1 MEKIRIWVDGQCFQT
16 TSNVRGIG
24 RYVSELLSA
33 IDKIPNVQLVISLN
47 AGMPEQAV
55 AARRFLEKLLPGVEL
70 HIWFGT
76 VPDPERLYGYS
87 RKHHANDRALI
98 DHINGLAPDIAL
110 SPSPFEGLDDRS
122 TPLVDIEGLL
132 CPAVCVFHD
141 AIPHR
146 FPERYMNN
154 PVWNKSYYRRLLA
167 VARFDLVL
175 TNSQFTANEFLDI
188 LERDDGVAIGAGLAR
203 SFVDAI
209 AIPDEMVDMGFAL
222 PSDYVLYVGGLD
234 WRKNIP
240 TLISAMALLPQA
252 QEGHLALV
260 LIGSGGS
267 SDMDTLKALW
277 ISLGLPKKG
286 LLTPGNITDAQ
297 LVKCYRYARVAVQP
311 SLMEGFG
318 LAALEAMMLECP
330 FLAARGG
337 AVEEILNNPRQV
349 FDGTKA
355 LELAALINKV
365 LTKPEF
371 ANAIIAAGKERLPL
385 FQWAQS
391 AQIAIEAI
399 DRLLGNKDRAVA
411 RVTSA
416 AEPRIVIDVTST
428 TQSPAHT
435 GIQRVVRR
443 LSAAMA
449 DSKDVPAVLTYSD
462 DHSGW
467 YRVKEAYPYAVSRSP
482 LDRIDHRA
490 GDIHFMLDSS
500 WELPHFHKSRILDAL
515 VLGQEVVQTVY
526 DIGPLTMPAMTD
538 AGMPPCFA
546 NWFRFILG
554 YSTGIICISR
564 AVADEVDIMIRAIKL
579 PRPMKIGY
587 IQLGADF
594 TDGPADESWLEDG
607 ENEPFFL
614 MVGTIEPRKGHA
626 LVLDAFDRYWASG
639 GKARLVLIGKPGW
652 NTRLLELRLQ
662 NHPESGKRL
671 SVHAN
676 VSDMQLRGAYARAHA
691 LIMASYLEGFGLPVV
706 EAGRLGC
713 PVILSDL
720 PVFREVAQGAT
731 QADFFSSGD
740 VDGLLTCVEQSLA
753 RGPRVAT
760 PVQVDWPDWHGTAQQ
775 VENLI
780 LGGKWYKTYHPVE
793 TAPNTVPDDIGEIR
807 MLSELSESDQACS
820 MRYVDGPLLAEDGN
834 SVQISVAIRNEGS
847 VLWTSNPS
855 PHDGLQINV
864 ASHTINQ
871 NGELLDA
878 ENPRS
883 VIPFVMPP
891 WHEMVFPIRVSTD
904 WLARGAHYVDVVM
917 VQELVRRFGETS
929 RFSLNQR
936 PAELTGTHTTSLS
949 QTRLD
954 LLKRPWIV
962 PGLSGRYIL
971 LAVTNIGDEPICTN
985 NDSIA
990 EQIYISYDGISDVGD
1005 ASFSVASAFDL
1016 IKPGQIG
1023 LLTIKIPENVSH
1035 LAHSIDIKLGDS
1047 ESNILSIAV

>member
-1 MEKIRIWVDGQCFQT
+1 MKKLRVWVDGQCFQT

-33 IDKIPNVQLVISLN
+33 IHNIPNVQLIISLN

-55 AARRFLEKLLPGVEL
+55 AARRFLEKLLPGIEL
-70 HIWFGT
+70 HVWFGT
-76 VPDPERLYGYS
+76 IPDPERLYGYS
-87 RKHHANDRALI
+87 NKHFANDRALI
-98 DHINGLAPDIAL
+98 DHINGLSPDIAM
-110 SPSPFEGLDDRS
+110 SPSPFEGLDDTS
-122 TPLVDIEGLL
+122 TPLVDVDGLS
-132 CPAVCVFHD
+132 CPAVCIFHD

-167 VARFDLVL
+167 VSRFDLVL
-175 TNSQFTANEFLDI
+175 TNSQFTANEFSDI
-188 LERDDGVAIGAGLAR
+188 LERNDGVAIGAGLAR
-203 SFVDAI
+203 SFIDSI
-209 AIPDEMVDMGFAL
+209 DIPDDVVQMGFTL

-267 SDMDTLKALW
+267 SDMNSLKTLW
-277 ISLGLPKKG
+277 TSLGLPKSG

-297 LVKCYRYARVAVQP
+297 LVKCYRHARVAVQP

-337 AVEEILNNPRQV
+337 AVVEILNNPKQV
-349 FDGTKA
+349 FDGTKPI
-355 LELAALINKV
+355 ELAALINKV

-385 FQWAQS
+385 FQWSQS
-391 AQIAIEAI
+391 AQIAMDAI
-399 DRLLGNKDRAVA
+399 DRVLGTRDRAVA
-411 RVTSA
+411 RVTPA
-416 AEPRIVIDVTST
+416 YEPRIVIDVTST

-443 LSAAMA
+443 LSATMA
-449 DSKDVPAVLTYSD
+449 DRSGVPAVLTYSD

-467 YRVKEAYPYAVSRSP
+467 YRVKEAYPHAVSRSP

-500 WELPHFHKSRILDAL
+500 WELPHFHKARILDAL
-515 VLGQEVVQTVY
+515 VLGQDVVQTVY

-564 AVADEVDIMIRAIKL
+564 AVADEVDMMIRAIKL

-594 TDGPADESWLEDG
+594 TDGPADENWLKSEK
-607 ENEPFFL
+607 NEPFFL

-639 GKARLVLIGKPGW
+639 GKARLVLVGKPGW

-662 NHPESGKRL
+662 NHPENGKRL

-676 VSDMQLRGAYARAHA
+676 VSDMQLRGAYDRAHA

-720 PVFREVAQGAT
+720 PVFREVALGAA
-731 QADFFSSGD
+731 QADFFASGD
-740 VDGLLTCVEQSLA
+740 VDELLACIEQALA

-760 PVQVDWPDWHGTAQQ
+760 PVLVDWPDWHGTAQQ

-780 LGGKWYKTYHPVE
+780 LGGEWYKTYDPIE
-793 TAPNTVPDDIGEIR
+793 IAPNTIGDDIGLTR
-807 MLSELSESDQACS
+807 MLSELSEDDQAYS

-847 VLWTSNPS
+847 VVWNSNPGS
-855 PHDGLQINV
+855 HDGLQINI
-864 ASHTINQ
+864 ASHTIDR

-878 ENPRS
+878 ENPRTA
-883 VIPFVMPP
+883 IPFVMPP

-917 VQELVRRFGETS
+917 VQELVSRFGATS

-936 PAELTGTHTTSLS
+936 PSELTGVGTTSLN
-949 QTRLD
+949 QIRLD
-954 LLKRPWIV
+954 LLKRPWLV
-962 PGLSGRYIL
+962 PGLSGCHIL
-971 LAVTNIGDEPICTN
+971 LAVTNIGKKPICATAEI
-985 NDSIA
+985 IA
-990 EQIYISYDGISDVGD
+990 EQLFISYGGLVDADGH
-1005 ASFSVASAFDL
+1005 SFTVASTFNL
-1016 IKPGQIG
+1016 IQPGQIG
-1023 LLTIKIPENVSH
+1023 ILTVTIPEDVSQ
-1035 LAHSIDIKLGDS
+1035 LASVINIKLGDGKGGTIS
-1047 ESNILSIAV
+1047 LQV